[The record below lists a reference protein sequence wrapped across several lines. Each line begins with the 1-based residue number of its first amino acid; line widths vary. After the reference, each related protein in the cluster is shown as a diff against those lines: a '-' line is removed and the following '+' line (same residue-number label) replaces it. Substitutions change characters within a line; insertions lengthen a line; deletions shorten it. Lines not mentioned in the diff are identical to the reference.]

1 MSANANSS
9 LSCHV
14 LNTTH
19 GIPASDIAV
28 ALFPF
33 EQSTILQKGA
43 TDLDGRFRFDQ
54 IKLQKG
60 RYTLKFYTEQYCLE
74 QFDSCFF
81 PIVEV
86 HFIVDDERHYH
97 VPLLLSPYSYSTYR
111 GS

>member
-1 MSANANSS
+1 MSS

-19 GIPASDIAV
+19 GLPASGIPV
-28 ALFPF
+28 ELSLFSQQ
-33 EQSTILQKGA
+33 QSLQKGI
-43 TDLDGRFRFDQ
+43 TDQDGRFRFDD
-54 IKLQKG
+54 ITLAKG
-60 RYTLKFYTEQYCLE
+60 QYTLKFHTKSYCQT
-74 QFDSCFF
+74 QFDDYFF

-86 HFIVDDERHYH
+86 HFIVEDERHYH